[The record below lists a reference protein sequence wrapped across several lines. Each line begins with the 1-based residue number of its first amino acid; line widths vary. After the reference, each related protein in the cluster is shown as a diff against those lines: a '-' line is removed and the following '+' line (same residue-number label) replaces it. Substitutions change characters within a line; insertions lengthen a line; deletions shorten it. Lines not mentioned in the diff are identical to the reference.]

1 MQINALVV
9 DDSGIMRKM
18 VMRSLNEA
26 KLAEFT
32 FTEAVDGKDALDK
45 FDPKATDMVFVD
57 WNMPNMTGIE
67 MVREIRASQ
76 KHHVPIVMITT
87 EGTMAK
93 VEEALDSAGV
103 DSYVVKPFTTEV
115 LVKKLGPLLE
125 KLEAGA
131 SKKSKGFFGKLAAKT
146 A

>member
-1 MQINALVV
+1 MEIHALVV

-18 VMRSLNEA
+18 VMRSLTEA

-32 FTEAVDGKDALDK
+32 YTEAVDGQDGLDK
-45 FDPKATDMVFVD
+45 FDPKVTNMIFVD

-67 MVREIRASQ
+67 MVHAIRAKQ
-76 KHHVPIVMITT
+76 KEHIPIVMITT

-115 LVKKLGPLLE
+115 LVKKLGPMFE
-125 KLEAGA
+125 KLEASA
-131 SKKSKGFFGKLAAKT
+131 AKPKKGFFGKMVKA
-146 A
+146 